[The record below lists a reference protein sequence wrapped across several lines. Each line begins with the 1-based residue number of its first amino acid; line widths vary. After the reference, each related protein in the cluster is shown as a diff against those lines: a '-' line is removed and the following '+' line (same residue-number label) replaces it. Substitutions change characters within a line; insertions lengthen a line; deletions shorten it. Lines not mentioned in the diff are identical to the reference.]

1 MAEFELKAL
10 ITGVDRLSPALSK
23 MQKKI
28 RGFKRQAEEASQG
41 GLALGGGLAA
51 GLTLSLKSY
60 ADQEN
65 AATGLKVAMMDANGE
80 VGKRFQDINKLAIG
94 LGNQLPGTTADFQ
107 NMMQMLVRQGI
118 PAENILGG
126 VGKAT
131 AYLAV
136 QLKKTPEAAAE
147 FAAKMQDAT
156 GTASEDMMGLFDTI
170 QKAFYLGVDDTNMLS
185 FFTKTSSVLKM
196 VNKDGLQAAQSLAP
210 ISVMMDQMGMNGESA
225 GNALRKVIQ
234 SGLSVKKIRDVNKV
248 MARQK
253 LGVQLDFTDG
263 KGSFGGLDNMF
274 RQLAKLRKLTDVKR
288 TGVLKAIFGDD
299 AETLQVVNALID
311 KGKDGYDQIQQ
322 KMNKQASLNKRVQAQ
337 LGTLS
342 NLWEAMTGTATNGL
356 AAIGGAFSGDA
367 KNITQWLGEL
377 GEKFTKFAD
386 ENPRVIR
393 GVVGLAAG
401 LAILKLGLMGVGS
414 AISIVSRIMSM
425 TPIGMIAT
433 AIALAAGLIIT
444 NWDVVGPYFKKLWE
458 TIGPYFEAGWE
469 LLKKVFAWSPLGMVI
484 NNWGPVVKWF
494 QDMWDKLK
502 PIIEWFTDSS
512 GDTVDAINSAQWGAG
527 AYDAYGTGI
536 PARGYTPYPNR
547 DKPYTEDL
555 GKITFRPSITA
566 YVVGDD
572 CFDQR
577 DRLIEALN
585 KPGPGTLVH
594 PTYGELKVCVDGEV
608 RVSTSKS
615 EGRIVRFDLKFVE
628 AGELS
633 YPTSGAAT
641 AQTLMSSCSALDDCI
656 SDSFSSFSIDGVADF
671 VQNDVVGNA
680 STMLGYVS
688 DAMKVVDSAV
698 SDAARLLQGD
708 ISVLLPPP
716 SSGKNFVEQVQK
728 MWRTGKRLYG
738 NASDLVTMIKTLS
751 GVSLGSDLQPRG
763 VWKTDS
769 KTTATATQ
777 QRNVVASTLR
787 TTAISEAAYAVTRLP
802 APTTSAVMQNA
813 AVGQATT
820 PAQSTGWPSVTHP
833 ALNNAPAVKNTVDL
847 PTWEELTDIRDT
859 LNTAIDKELSRTTSD
874 ALFLALRRVKADLNA
889 DINTRLEQSARIIQ
903 RTPDEVL
910 PALVLAAT
918 WFDNAARDADIIRRN
933 AITHPGFVPVIPLKV
948 PVQ

>member
-1 MAEFELKAL
+1 MDFSH
-10 ITGVDRLSPALSK
+10 ISSYLSSDSRSGWREKLL
-23 MQKKI
+23 
-28 RGFKRQAEEASQG
+28 EASFRG
-41 GLALGGGLAA
+41 VPF
-51 GLTLSLKSY
+51 
-60 ADQEN
+60 
-65 AATGLKVAMMDANGE
+65 KVE
-80 VGKRFQDINKLAIG
+80 
-94 LGNQLPGTTADFQ
+94 
-107 NMMQMLVRQGI
+107 
-118 PAENILGG
+118 E
-126 VGKAT
+126 
-131 AYLAV
+131 
-136 QLKKTPEAAAE
+136 
-147 FAAKMQDAT
+147 
-156 GTASEDMMGLFDTI
+156 
-170 QKAFYLGVDDTNMLS
+170 
-185 FFTKTSSVLKM
+185 
-196 VNKDGLQAAQSLAP
+196 
-210 ISVMMDQMGMNGESA
+210 ESA
-225 GNALRKVIQ
+225 G
-234 SGLSVKKIRDVNKV
+234 
-248 MARQK
+248 
-253 LGVQLDFTDG
+253 
-263 KGSFGGLDNMF
+263 
-274 RQLAKLRKLTDVKR
+274 
-288 TGVLKAIFGDD
+288 TGRRV
-299 AETLQVVNALID
+299 ETH
-311 KGKDGYDQIQQ
+311 
-322 KMNKQASLNKRVQAQ
+322 
-337 LGTLS
+337 
-342 NLWEAMTGTATNGL
+342 E
-356 AAIGGAFSGDA
+356 
-367 KNITQWLGEL
+367 
-377 GEKFTKFAD
+377 
-386 ENPRVIR
+386 
-393 GVVGLAAG
+393 
-401 LAILKLGLMGVGS
+401 
-414 AISIVSRIMSM
+414 
-425 TPIGMIAT
+425 
-433 AIALAAGLIIT
+433 
-444 NWDVVGPYFKKLWE
+444 
-458 TIGPYFEAGWE
+458 
-469 LLKKVFAWSPLGMVI
+469 
-484 NNWGPVVKWF
+484 
-494 QDMWDKLK
+494 
-502 PIIEWFTDSS
+502 
-512 GDTVDAINSAQWGAG
+512 
-527 AYDAYGTGI
+527 
-536 PARGYTPYPNR
+536 YPNR

-555 GKITFRPSITA
+555 GKVTFRPSITA

-656 SDSFSSFSIDGVADF
+656 SDSFSGFSIDGVADF
-671 VQNDVVGNA
+671 VQNDVIGNA
-680 STMLGYVS
+680 SIMLGYVS

-787 TTAISEAAYAVTRLP
+787 ATAISEAAYAVTRLP

-813 AVGQATT
+813 AVGQSTT
-820 PAQSTGWPSVTHP
+820 SAVMQNAAVGQSTTSAVMQNAAVGQSTTSAVMQNAAVGQSTTSAQSTGWPSVTHP